1 MSDARKTRHFGLLFV
16 GSRKVSGEERFFS
29 VLEEALSGGA
39 DAFLLREKDLGGGEL
54 LRMAKRARE
63 MTRAHGA
70 LLLLSD
76 RIDVALAAGADG
88 VHLPEN
94 SFTPKEARRLVGA
107 ERLVGRSVHD
117 REGALAAE
125 RGGADFLVLGPL
137 FETPGKERFRLG
149 AERAAE
155 VARQVEIPVTAI
167 GGIDEKN
174 VGEVV
179 AAGFRSVAVI
189 RAIAGAGDPR
199 SAAARLIGALEQAQ

>member
-1 MSDARKTRHFGLLFV
+1 MSDARKKNHCTLLFV
-16 GSRKVSGEERFFS
+16 GSRKVSGEERYFS
-29 VLEEALSGGA
+29 VLEEALAGGA
-39 DAFLLREKDLGGGEL
+39 DAFLLREKDLAGGDL
-54 LRMAKRARE
+54 FHMAKRARE

-70 LLLLSD
+70 LLLISD

-94 SFTPKEARRLVGA
+94 SFTPEEARGLLGA
-107 ERLVGRSVHD
+107 ERVVGRSVHD

-125 RGGADFLVLGPL
+125 RGGADFLVLGPV

-149 AERAAE
+149 ARRAAE
-155 VARQVEIPVTAI
+155 IAGEVRVPVTAI
-167 GGIDEKN
+167 GGIDEGN

-189 RAIAGAGDPR
+189 RAIAAAENPR
-199 SAAARLIGALEQAQ
+199 EAAARLVGAVEKAR